1 VADPARLASAAAAV
15 RLAARFPDL
24 PLVEPDTARLSGAD
38 ARLCTA
44 IHRHSLQRWLTIE
57 AVLQGALR
65 QPVAKLDPV
74 VRGVM
79 VNAGAQLLFMDR
91 LPAYAVIDGA
101 VSLTRKLDR
110 RNATG
115 LVNAALRKVAGFVV
129 GHEDGP
135 WAPAADALPWP
146 GGEHDTTRVVRLA
159 RALLPKPDNLL
170 AHLSV
175 AASLPL
181 PLLQRWFALFG
192 RERAC
197 ELALQ
202 SLTSPPTYVVE
213 NEVPRRW
220 DGTHPELVA
229 FLAEAPRRRVQ
240 DPASLASVAAAVSVL
255 SEAGPTPARVLDLC
269 AGRGT
274 KSRQL
279 AAVFPEAD
287 IDAWDPD
294 PDRSVDLRSAA
305 ESIGNLRVLDTAP
318 DAPPGPGTCDLV
330 VLDVPC
336 SNTGV
341 LARRPG
347 ARYRA
352 TAGSRASLV
361 ALQREIIA
369 AGLAQAAPGGHVLYC
384 TCSIDPEENQQQV
397 QWAVAQ
403 AVQSGGGAVV
413 LEEDT
418 LLPLAG
424 PMAHDGSYHALLKVS
439 GG

>member
-1 VADPARLASAAAAV
+1 MADPARLAAAGAAI
-15 RLAARFPDL
+15 RLADRFPDL
-24 PLVEPDTARLSGAD
+24 PLIEPEVARLSPAD

-74 VRGVM
+74 VRGVL

-91 LPAYAVIDGA
+91 LPDYAVIDGA
-101 VSLTRKLDR
+101 VALTRKLDR
-110 RNATG
+110 KRATG
-115 LVNAALRKVAGFVV
+115 LVNTTLRKVAGFVA
-129 GHEDGP
+129 GPEDQP
-135 WAPAADALPWP
+135 WAPAADAVPLAVAGADAPA
-146 GGEHDTTRVVRLA
+146 TVRLS
-159 RALLPKPDNLL
+159 RPLLPKPDNLL

-181 PLLQRWFALFG
+181 PLLQRWFKLFG
-192 RERAC
+192 RERAT
-197 ELALQ
+197 EIALQ
-202 SLTSPPTYVVE
+202 GLVSPPTYVIE
-213 NEVPRRW
+213 DEAPRRW
-220 DGTHPELVA
+220 EGSHAELIE
-229 FLAEAPRRRVQ
+229 FLADAPARRVQ
-240 DPASLASVAAAVSVL
+240 DPASLASVAAVKAVGVD
-255 SEAGPTPARVLDLC
+255 PNRVLDLC

-279 AAVFPEAD
+279 AAVFPGAQV
-287 IDAWDPD
+287 DAWDPD
-294 PDRSVDLRSAA
+294 AARAADLGLAA
-305 ESIGNLRVLDTAP
+305 EAVGNLDMLDAVP
-318 DAPPGPGTCDLV
+318 AEGGRYDLV

-352 TAGSRASLV
+352 TARSRDSLV

-369 AGLAQAAPGGHVLYC
+369 EGLKQLAPGGHLLYC
-384 TCSIDPEENQQQV
+384 TCSIDPEENEDQA
-397 QWAVAQ
+397 QWLVAE
-403 AVQSGGGAVV
+403 SGGGEVRAQA
-413 LEEDT
+413 T

-424 PMAHDGSYHALLKVS
+424 PGGHDGSYHALIRLNR
-439 GG
+439 G

>member
-1 VADPARLASAAAAV
+1 MADPARLAAAGAAV

-24 PLVEPDTARLSGAD
+24 PLIEPEVARLSPAD

-74 VRGVM
+74 VRGVL

-91 LPAYAVIDGA
+91 LPDYAVIDGA
-101 VSLTRKLDR
+101 VALTRKLDR
-110 RNATG
+110 KRATG
-115 LVNAALRKVAGFVV
+115 LVNTTLRKVAGFVA
-129 GHEDGP
+129 GPEDQP
-135 WAPAADALPWP
+135 WAPAADAVPLAVAGADAPA
-146 GGEHDTTRVVRLA
+146 TVRLS
-159 RALLPKPDNLL
+159 RPLLPKPDNLL

-181 PLLQRWFALFG
+181 PLLQRWFKLFG
-192 RERAC
+192 RERAI
-197 ELALQ
+197 EIGLQ
-202 SLTSPPTYVVE
+202 GLVSPPTYVIE
-213 NEVPRRW
+213 DEAPRRW
-220 DGTHPELVA
+220 EGSHAELIE
-229 FLAEAPRRRVQ
+229 FLADAPARRVQ
-240 DPASLASVAAAVSVL
+240 DPASLASVAAVKAVGVD
-255 SEAGPTPARVLDLC
+255 PNRVLDLC

-279 AAVFPEAD
+279 AAVFPGAQV
-287 IDAWDPD
+287 DAWDPD
-294 PDRSVDLRSAA
+294 AARAADLGLAA
-305 ESIGNLRVLDTAP
+305 EAVGNLDMLDAVP
-318 DAPPGPGTCDLV
+318 AEGGRYDLV

-352 TAGSRASLV
+352 TARSRDSLV

-369 AGLAQAAPGGHVLYC
+369 EGLKQLAPGGHLLYC
-384 TCSIDPEENQQQV
+384 TCSIDPEENEDQA
-397 QWAVAQ
+397 QWLVAE
-403 AVQSGGGAVV
+403 SGGGEVRAQA
-413 LEEDT
+413 T

-424 PMAHDGSYHALLKVS
+424 PGGHDGSYHALIRLNR
-439 GG
+439 G

>member
-1 VADPARLASAAAAV
+1 MADPARLAAAGAAV

-24 PLVEPDTARLSGAD
+24 PLIEPEIARLSPAD

-74 VRGVM
+74 VRGVL

-91 LPAYAVIDGA
+91 LPDYAVIDGA
-101 VSLTRKLDR
+101 VALTRKLDR
-110 RNATG
+110 KRATG
-115 LVNAALRKVAGFVV
+115 LVNTTLRKVAGFVA
-129 GHEDGP
+129 GPEDQP
-135 WAPAADALPWP
+135 WAPAADAVPLAVAGADAPA
-146 GGEHDTTRVVRLA
+146 TVRLS
-159 RALLPKPDNLL
+159 RPLLPKPDNLL

-181 PLLQRWFALFG
+181 PLLQRWFKLFG
-192 RERAC
+192 RERAT
-197 ELALQ
+197 EIALQ
-202 SLTSPPTYVVE
+202 GLVSPPTYVIE
-213 NEVPRRW
+213 DEAPRRW
-220 DGTHPELVA
+220 EGSHAELIE
-229 FLAEAPRRRVQ
+229 FLADAPARRVQ
-240 DPASLASVAAAVSVL
+240 DPASLASVAAVKAVGVD
-255 SEAGPTPARVLDLC
+255 PNRVLDLC

-279 AAVFPEAD
+279 AAVFPGAQV
-287 IDAWDPD
+287 DAWDPD
-294 PDRSVDLRSAA
+294 AARAADLGLAA
-305 ESIGNLRVLDTAP
+305 EAVGNLDMLDAVP
-318 DAPPGPGTCDLV
+318 AEGGRYDLV

-352 TAGSRASLV
+352 TARSRDSLV

-369 AGLAQAAPGGHVLYC
+369 EGLKQLAPGGHLLYC
-384 TCSIDPEENQQQV
+384 TCSIDPEENEDQA
-397 QWAVAQ
+397 QWLVAE
-403 AVQSGGGAVV
+403 SGGGEVRAQA
-413 LEEDT
+413 T

-424 PMAHDGSYHALLKVS
+424 PGGHDGSYHALIRLNR
-439 GG
+439 G

>member
-1 VADPARLASAAAAV
+1 MADPARLAAAGAAV

-24 PLVEPDTARLSGAD
+24 PLIEPEIARLSPAD

-74 VRGVM
+74 VRGVL

-91 LPAYAVIDGA
+91 LPDYAVIDGA
-101 VSLTRKLDR
+101 VALTRKLDR
-110 RNATG
+110 KRATG
-115 LVNAALRKVAGFVV
+115 LVNTTLRKVAGFVA
-129 GHEDGP
+129 GPEDQP
-135 WAPAADALPWP
+135 WAPAADAVPLAVAGADAPA
-146 GGEHDTTRVVRLA
+146 TVRLS
-159 RALLPKPDNLL
+159 RPLLPKPDNLL

-181 PLLQRWFALFG
+181 PLLQRWFKLFG
-192 RERAC
+192 RERAT
-197 ELALQ
+197 EIALQ
-202 SLTSPPTYVVE
+202 GLVSPPTYVIE
-213 NEVPRRW
+213 DEAPRRW
-220 DGTHPELVA
+220 EGSHAELIE
-229 FLAEAPRRRVQ
+229 FLADAPARRVQ
-240 DPASLASVAAAVSVL
+240 DPASLASVAAVKA
-255 SEAGPTPARVLDLC
+255 AGVDPNRVLDLC

-279 AAVFPEAD
+279 AAVFPGAQV
-287 IDAWDPD
+287 DAWDPD
-294 PDRSVDLRSAA
+294 AARAADLGLAA
-305 ESIGNLRVLDTAP
+305 EAVGNLDMLDAVP
-318 DAPPGPGTCDLV
+318 AEGGRYDLV

-352 TAGSRASLV
+352 TARSRDSLV

-369 AGLAQAAPGGHVLYC
+369 EGLKQLAPGGHLLYC
-384 TCSIDPEENQQQV
+384 TCSIDPEENEDQA
-397 QWAVAQ
+397 QWLVAE
-403 AVQSGGGAVV
+403 SGGGEVRAQA
-413 LEEDT
+413 T

-424 PMAHDGSYHALLKVS
+424 PGGHDGSYHALIRLNR
-439 GG
+439 G

>member
-1 VADPARLASAAAAV
+1 MADPARLAAAGAAV

-24 PLVEPDTARLSGAD
+24 PLIEPEVARLSPAD

-74 VRGVM
+74 VRGVL

-91 LPAYAVIDGA
+91 LPDYAVIDGA
-101 VSLTRKLDR
+101 VALTRKLDR
-110 RNATG
+110 KRATG
-115 LVNAALRKVAGFVV
+115 LVNTTLRKVAGFVA
-129 GHEDGP
+129 GPEDQP
-135 WAPAADALPWP
+135 WAPAADAVPLAVAGADAPA
-146 GGEHDTTRVVRLA
+146 TVRLS
-159 RALLPKPDNLL
+159 RPLLPKPDNLL

-181 PLLQRWFALFG
+181 PLLQRWFKLFG
-192 RERAC
+192 RERAT
-197 ELALQ
+197 EIALQ
-202 SLTSPPTYVVE
+202 GLVSPPTYVIE
-213 NEVPRRW
+213 DEAPRRW
-220 DGTHPELVA
+220 EGSHAELIE
-229 FLAEAPRRRVQ
+229 FLADAPARRVQ
-240 DPASLASVAAAVSVL
+240 DPASLASVAAVKAVGVD
-255 SEAGPTPARVLDLC
+255 PNRVLDLC

-279 AAVFPEAD
+279 AAVFPGAQV
-287 IDAWDPD
+287 DAWDPD
-294 PDRSVDLRSAA
+294 AARAADLGLAA
-305 ESIGNLRVLDTAP
+305 EAVGNLDMLDAVP
-318 DAPPGPGTCDLV
+318 AEGGRYDLV

-352 TAGSRASLV
+352 TARSRDSLV

-369 AGLAQAAPGGHVLYC
+369 EGLKQLAPGGHLLYC
-384 TCSIDPEENQQQV
+384 TCSIDPEENEDQA
-397 QWAVAQ
+397 QWLVAE
-403 AVQSGGGAVV
+403 SGGGEVRAQA
-413 LEEDT
+413 T

-424 PMAHDGSYHALLKVS
+424 PGGHDGSYHALIRLNR
-439 GG
+439 G

>member
-1 VADPARLASAAAAV
+1 MADPARLAAAGAAV

-24 PLVEPDTARLSGAD
+24 PLIEPEIARLSPAD

-74 VRGVM
+74 VRGVL

-91 LPAYAVIDGA
+91 LPDYAVIDGA
-101 VSLTRKLDR
+101 VALTRKLDR
-110 RNATG
+110 KRATG
-115 LVNAALRKVAGFVV
+115 LVNTTLRKVAGFVV
-129 GHEDGP
+129 GPDDQP
-135 WAPAADALPWP
+135 WAPAADAVPLAATDADAPA
-146 GGEHDTTRVVRLA
+146 TVRLS
-159 RALLPKPDNLL
+159 RPLLPKPDNLL

-181 PLLQRWFALFG
+181 PLLQRWFKLFG
-192 RERAC
+192 RERAT
-197 ELALQ
+197 EIALQ
-202 SLTSPPTYVVE
+202 GLVSPPTYVIE
-213 NEVPRRW
+213 DEAPRRW
-220 DGTHPELVA
+220 EGSHAELIE
-229 FLAEAPRRRVQ
+229 FLADAPARRVQ
-240 DPASLASVAAAVSVL
+240 DPASLASVAAVKA
-255 SEAGPTPARVLDLC
+255 AGVDPNRVLDLC

-274 KSRQL
+274 KSRQV
-279 AAVFPEAD
+279 AAVFPGAQV
-287 IDAWDPD
+287 DAWDPD
-294 PDRSVDLRSAA
+294 AARAADLGLAA
-305 ESIGNLRVLDTAP
+305 EAVGNLDMLDAVP
-318 DAPPGPGTCDLV
+318 AEGGRYDLV

-352 TAGSRASLV
+352 TARSRDSLV

-369 AGLAQAAPGGHVLYC
+369 EGLKQLAPGGHLLYC
-384 TCSIDPEENQQQV
+384 TCSIDPEENEDQA
-397 QWAVAQ
+397 QWLVAE
-403 AVQSGGGAVV
+403 SGGGEVRAQA
-413 LEEDT
+413 T

-424 PMAHDGSYHALLKVS
+424 PGGHDGSYHALIRLNR
-439 GG
+439 G

>member
-1 VADPARLASAAAAV
+1 MADPARLAAAGAAV

-24 PLVEPDTARLSGAD
+24 PLIEPEIARLSPAD

-74 VRGVM
+74 VRGVL

-91 LPAYAVIDGA
+91 LPDYAVIDGA
-101 VSLTRKLDR
+101 VALTRKLDR
-110 RNATG
+110 KRATG
-115 LVNAALRKVAGFVV
+115 LVNTTLRKVAGFVA
-129 GHEDGP
+129 GPEDQP
-135 WAPAADALPWP
+135 WAPAADAVPLAATDADAPA
-146 GGEHDTTRVVRLA
+146 TVRLS
-159 RALLPKPDNLL
+159 RPLLPKPDNLL

-181 PLLQRWFALFG
+181 PLLQRWFKLFG
-192 RERAC
+192 RERAT
-197 ELALQ
+197 EIALQ
-202 SLTSPPTYVVE
+202 GLVSPPTYVIE
-213 NEVPRRW
+213 DEAPRRW
-220 DGTHPELVA
+220 EGSHAELIE
-229 FLAEAPRRRVQ
+229 FLADAPARRVQ
-240 DPASLASVAAAVSVL
+240 DPASLASVAAVKAVGVD
-255 SEAGPTPARVLDLC
+255 PNRVLDLC

-279 AAVFPEAD
+279 AAVFPGAQV
-287 IDAWDPD
+287 DAWDPD
-294 PDRSVDLRSAA
+294 AARAADLGLAA
-305 ESIGNLRVLDTAP
+305 EAVGNLDMLDAVP
-318 DAPPGPGTCDLV
+318 AEGGRYDLV

-352 TAGSRASLV
+352 TARSRDSLV

-369 AGLAQAAPGGHVLYC
+369 EGLKQLAPGGHLLYC
-384 TCSIDPEENQQQV
+384 TCSIDPEENEDQA
-397 QWAVAQ
+397 QWLVAE
-403 AVQSGGGAVV
+403 SGGGEVRAQA
-413 LEEDT
+413 T

-424 PMAHDGSYHALLKVS
+424 PGGHDGSYHALIRLNR
-439 GG
+439 G

>member
-1 VADPARLASAAAAV
+1 MADPARLAAAGAAV
-15 RLAARFPDL
+15 RLADRFPDL
-24 PLVEPDTARLSGAD
+24 PLIEPEIARLSPAD

-74 VRGVM
+74 VRGVL

-91 LPAYAVIDGA
+91 LPDYAVIDGA
-101 VSLTRKLDR
+101 VALTRKLDR
-110 RNATG
+110 KRATG
-115 LVNAALRKVAGFVV
+115 LVNTTLRKVAGFVA
-129 GHEDGP
+129 GPEDQP
-135 WAPAADALPWP
+135 WAPAADAVPLAVAGADAPA
-146 GGEHDTTRVVRLA
+146 TVRLS
-159 RALLPKPDNLL
+159 RPLLPKPDNLL

-181 PLLQRWFALFG
+181 PLLQRWFKLFG
-192 RERAC
+192 RERAT
-197 ELALQ
+197 EIALQ
-202 SLTSPPTYVVE
+202 GLVSPPTYVIE
-213 NEVPRRW
+213 DEAPRRW
-220 DGTHPELVA
+220 EGSHAELIE
-229 FLAEAPRRRVQ
+229 FLADAPARRVQ
-240 DPASLASVAAAVSVL
+240 DPASLASVAAVKA
-255 SEAGPTPARVLDLC
+255 AGVDPNRVLDLC

-279 AAVFPEAD
+279 AAVFPGAQV
-287 IDAWDPD
+287 DAWDPD
-294 PDRSVDLRSAA
+294 AARAADLGLAA
-305 ESIGNLRVLDTAP
+305 EAVGNLDMLDAVP
-318 DAPPGPGTCDLV
+318 AEGGRYDLV

-352 TAGSRASLV
+352 TARSRDSLV

-369 AGLAQAAPGGHVLYC
+369 EGLKQLASGGHLLYC
-384 TCSIDPEENQQQV
+384 TCSIDPEENEDQA
-397 QWAVAQ
+397 QWLVAE
-403 AVQSGGGAVV
+403 SGGGEVRAQA
-413 LEEDT
+413 T

-424 PMAHDGSYHALLKVS
+424 PGGHDGSYHALIRLNR
-439 GG
+439 G

>member
-1 VADPARLASAAAAV
+1 MADPARLAAAGAAV

-24 PLVEPDTARLSGAD
+24 PLIEPETARLSPAD

-74 VRGVM
+74 VRGVL

-91 LPAYAVIDGA
+91 LPDYAVIDGA
-101 VSLTRKLDR
+101 VALTRKLDR
-110 RNATG
+110 KRATG
-115 LVNAALRKVAGFVV
+115 LVNTTLRKVAGFVA
-129 GHEDGP
+129 GPEDQP
-135 WAPAADALPWP
+135 WVPAADAVPLAVAGADAPA
-146 GGEHDTTRVVRLA
+146 TVRLS
-159 RALLPKPDNLL
+159 RPLLPKPDNLL

-181 PLLQRWFALFG
+181 PLLQRWFKLFG
-192 RERAC
+192 RERAT
-197 ELALQ
+197 EIALQ
-202 SLTSPPTYVVE
+202 GLVSPPTYVIE
-213 NEVPRRW
+213 DEAPRRW
-220 DGTHPELVA
+220 EGSHAELVG
-229 FLAEAPRRRVQ
+229 FLADVPARRVQ
-240 DPASLASVAAAVSVL
+240 DPASLASVAAVKA
-255 SEAGPTPARVLDLC
+255 AGVDPNRVLDLC

-279 AAVFPEAD
+279 AAVFPGAQV
-287 IDAWDPD
+287 DAWDPD
-294 PDRSVDLRSAA
+294 AARAADLGLAA
-305 ESIGNLRVLDTAP
+305 EAVGNLDRLDAVP
-318 DAPPGPGTCDLV
+318 AEGGRYDLV

-352 TAGSRASLV
+352 TARSRDSLV

-369 AGLAQAAPGGHVLYC
+369 EGLKQLAPGGHLLYC
-384 TCSIDPEENQQQV
+384 TCSIDPEENEDQA
-397 QWAVAQ
+397 QWLVAE
-403 AVQSGGGAVV
+403 SGGGEVRAQA
-413 LEEDT
+413 T

-424 PMAHDGSYHALLKVS
+424 PGGHDGSYHALIRLNR
-439 GG
+439 G